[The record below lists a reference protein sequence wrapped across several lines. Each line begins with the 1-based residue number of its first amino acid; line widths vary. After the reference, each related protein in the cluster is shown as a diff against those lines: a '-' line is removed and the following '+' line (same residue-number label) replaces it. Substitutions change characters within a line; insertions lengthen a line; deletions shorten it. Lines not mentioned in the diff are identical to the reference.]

1 MRVDF
6 RMLLTADQQ
15 AALVRV
21 AGALAE
27 RVKVEKDARYEF
39 IKQCQQ
45 SSASGH
51 PAAQGSVTKA

>member
-1 MRVDF
+1 
-6 RMLLTADQQ
+6 MLLTADQQ